1 MFVFCNNLAK
11 KVHVV
16 EEKPGKQTAPVAVKK
31 WTKEDEAACKIQ
43 KYIRRFLAR
52 RQLARRKRERADY
65 EKLMDK
71 LEKEVLLLIIIA
83 TILLSCHMTTL
94 LDAIVVLGPRHCNRQ
109 DVFRGAATDTK
120 RAALSATPRL
130 AHLDPCS
137 GG

>member
-94 LDAIVVLGPRHCNRQ
+94 LDAIVVL
-109 DVFRGAATDTK
+109 
-120 RAALSATPRL
+120 
-130 AHLDPCS
+130 
-137 GG
+137 